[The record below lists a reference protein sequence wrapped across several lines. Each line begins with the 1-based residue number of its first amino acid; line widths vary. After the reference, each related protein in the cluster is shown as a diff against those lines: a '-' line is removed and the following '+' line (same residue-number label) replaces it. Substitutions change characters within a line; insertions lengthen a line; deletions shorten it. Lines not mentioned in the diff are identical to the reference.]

1 MIKLSHKAA
10 LVVCSFVLVLLAL
23 EVSLRAYHSIKGTYE
38 ISVTAA
44 KARSN
49 SIWKKSE
56 DPILI
61 YTHRENYIKDSIR
74 HTNKHGVLTSYD
86 FGIVKDSGVYRIAMV
101 GDSITAGIYL
111 SEEKRMAF
119 LLQEKMNQAMLGKE
133 KIEVLNF
140 GVNGYSTEQ
149 EARQKKTFVN
159 SFKPDLVVLNY
170 CLNDPE
176 PSWTPYIWFV
186 DNKPGGLRLYHFV
199 KKRLDRAT
207 DSQFH
212 PNLSPL
218 EHNAGW
224 ELFYNRNVK
233 VLNDS
238 FNEIALWSRKEEVP
252 VLFTIF
258 PFLLEGETG
267 KDLASRWNLKV
278 EAMVEAYSWT
288 VVNLWED
295 YYEKHRVEDVISSS
309 TDFYHPNEVGNE
321 IAADAIAQNIL
332 NLVK

>member
-1 MIKLSHKAA
+1 M
-10 LVVCSFVLVLLAL
+10 
-23 EVSLRAYHSIKGTYE
+23 EE
-38 ISVTAA
+38 IG
-44 KARSN
+44 RSN
-49 SIWKKSE
+49 SH
-56 DPILI
+56 L
-61 YTHRENYIKDSIR
+61 YTSGKLHKDSIR

-149 EARQKKTFVN
+149 EARQIKTFVN

-207 DSQFH
+207 I
-212 PNLSPL
+212 
-218 EHNAGW
+218 A
-224 ELFYNRNVK
+224 
-233 VLNDS
+233 S
-238 FNEIALWSRKEEVP
+238 FTQICHL
-252 VLFTIF
+252 
-258 PFLLEGETG
+258 
-267 KDLASRWNLKV
+267 
-278 EAMVEAYSWT
+278 
-288 VVNLWED
+288 
-295 YYEKHRVEDVISSS
+295 
-309 TDFYHPNEVGNE
+309 
-321 IAADAIAQNIL
+321 
-332 NLVK
+332 